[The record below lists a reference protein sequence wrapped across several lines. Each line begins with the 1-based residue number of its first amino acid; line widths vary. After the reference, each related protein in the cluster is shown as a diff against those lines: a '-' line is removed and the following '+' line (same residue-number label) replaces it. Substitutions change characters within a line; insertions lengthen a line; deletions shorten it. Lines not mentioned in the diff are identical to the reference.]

1 MTLTAISGLK
11 RWRAGLTQTSYRI
24 IWSIRAEIKVRYLSV
39 KAQRAFQNLHQR
51 NNVMTVTLTTI
62 VDFIFVKPLF
72 HEILTIY
79 LEIQLV
85 AHRVALDV
93 GGNASVQP
101 C

>member
-1 MTLTAISGLK
+1 
-11 RWRAGLTQTSYRI
+11 
-24 IWSIRAEIKVRYLSV
+24 
-39 KAQRAFQNLHQR
+39 
-51 NNVMTVTLTTI
+51 MTVTLTTN
-62 VDFIFVKPLF
+62 VDYIFVKPLF

>member
-1 MTLTAISGLK
+1 M
-11 RWRAGLTQTSYRI
+11 SYI
-24 IWSIRAEIKVRYLSV
+24 EVSFKAPIKVGYLFV
-39 KAQRAFQNLHQR
+39 QTQRAFQNLHQR

-62 VDFIFVKPLF
+62 VDYIFVKPLLF